1 MTRLSR
7 WICAALISLGST
19 LLLVSASL
27 GGTTETKTKQATVD
41 KKPQPESAAKK
52 QAKKL
57 LPVREMGGY

>member
-7 WICAALISLGST
+7 WMFAALISLGST
-19 LLLVSASL
+19 LLLVSVSL
-27 GGTTETKTKQATVD
+27 GGTKAKQSTVD
-41 KKPQPESAAKK
+41 KQPRPESAAKK

>member
-41 KKPQPESAAKK
+41 KKPPPESAAKK